1 MYSRDD
7 PLPVYRHNFRPTPS
21 QIQPYG
27 LAFSGSTVMESTGS
41 QSTTKSAVTSLRKHR
56 KLLKDGSGHEVWPES
71 VEQIFV
77 DGLRA
82 YTVSTISQSHAVRLI
97 SDAAVDCRSRLRN
110 AYLVQYLA
118 QYGIERNRKQ
128 VASHLQV
135 LKNMWKAEGNYSNY
149 WLVVG
154 HDSLSLPQTQPSN
167 SEGAINRRPSLSFS
181 STSTSTTSSRPSFGM
196 SSPEL
201 WSEAMSSPHSTPS
214 SSAHSSPS
222 GVQHSFELS
231 RSALTSRSIRSHK
244 FRTAIGDAVEGSSIP
259 TAPGQM
265 PAVEQASNHGHETLH
280 RQQQPKQQLHD
291 HDLSGTSTSFE
302 RSFTSF
308 ERAPAVNV
316 VPGFE
321 SQRLSRNQVHNV
333 PISPPHQALA
343 SSIVTSDTH
352 VPATPTPAK
361 LHLFTEGMLPLS
373 VNLQM
378 VPGDGVAYLRLQLN
392 VPKYQPTC
400 ESSFSRNL
408 KSGFGAQ
415 LETICPAGTRSL
427 SSVFTCVTQV
437 WGTSFGINHPSQTKG
452 VYSTLKQE
460 PMSYGSSMLCR
471 KVSTI
476 AQPSHTVQLPR
487 HRTGGQLS
495 CLGRQEAMVEI
506 IGVLP
511 ELAVPSTSN
520 EQLMILN
527 FPESALSSCQLLE
540 PGVTLIHQDINFA
553 GKTIL
558 CVTYTLNRQEQL
570 PAAKLLGWER
580 SPIPTGPALF
590 AIVKQIP
597 HTAA

>member
-1 MYSRDD
+1 MMSRFAD
-7 PLPVYRHNFRPTPS
+7 
-21 QIQPYG
+21 
-27 LAFSGSTVMESTGS
+27 
-41 QSTTKSAVTSLRKHR
+41 
-56 KLLKDGSGHEVWPES
+56 
-71 VEQIFV
+71 
-77 DGLRA
+77 
-82 YTVSTISQSHAVRLI
+82 
-97 SDAAVDCRSRLRN
+97 
-110 AYLVQYLA
+110 
-118 QYGIERNRKQ
+118 
-128 VASHLQV
+128 
-135 LKNMWKAEGNYSNY
+135 Y

-181 STSTSTTSSRPSFGM
+181 STSTSTTSS
-196 SSPEL
+196 SPGVVSI
-201 WSEAMSSPHSTPS
+201 WSTTF
-214 SSAHSSPS
+214 
-222 GVQHSFELS
+222 FELS

-244 FRTAIGDAVEGSSIP
+244 FRTAIGDVVEGS
-259 TAPGQM
+259 
-265 PAVEQASNHGHETLH
+265 
-280 RQQQPKQQLHD
+280 
-291 HDLSGTSTSFE
+291 
-302 RSFTSF
+302 
-308 ERAPAVNV
+308 
-316 VPGFE
+316 
-321 SQRLSRNQVHNV
+321 SRNQVHNV

-373 VNLQM
+373 VNLEM

-437 WGTSFGINHPSQTKG
+437 WGTSFGTNHPSQTKG

-520 EQLMILN
+520 EQLMIFN

-580 SPIPTGPALF
+580 SPIPTGPALSRCC
-590 AIVKQIP
+590 
-597 HTAA
+597 

>member
-1 MYSRDD
+1 
-7 PLPVYRHNFRPTPS
+7 
-21 QIQPYG
+21 
-27 LAFSGSTVMESTGS
+27 MESTS
-41 QSTTKSAVTSLRKHR
+41 QSTTKSAVTPLRKHH

-82 YTVSTISQSHAVRLI
+82 YTASTVSQSHAVRI
-97 SDAAVDCRSRLRN
+97 SDAAVPGRSRLRN
-110 AYLVQYLA
+110 AYLVKYLA
-118 QYGIERNRKQ
+118 QYGIERTRKQ

-135 LKNMWKAEGNYSNY
+135 LKNMWKADGNYSNY
-149 WLVVG
+149 CLVVG
-154 HDSLSLPQTQPSN
+154 PDSLSLPQTQPSN
-167 SEGAINRRPSLSFS
+167 SEGAIIRRPSLSFS

-196 SSPEL
+196 TSPEL
-201 WSEAMSSPHSTPS
+201 WSEAMPSPHSTPS

-231 RSALTSRSIRSHK
+231 RSALSTRSIRSHK
-244 FRTAIGDAVEGSSIP
+244 FRTATGDAVEGSSVS

-265 PAVEQASNHGHETLH
+265 PAVDQALNHRHETL
-280 RQQQPKQQLHD
+280 RRRQQPKQQLHD
-291 HDLSGTSTSFE
+291 HDLSGALS
-302 RSFTSF
+302 TSF

-316 VPGFE
+316 VPRFE
-321 SQRLSRNQVHNV
+321 FQRLSRNQVYNV

-352 VPATPTPAK
+352 VATPTPAK

-378 VPGDGVAYLRLQLN
+378 VPGDGVAYLRLQLD
-392 VPKYQPTC
+392 VPKYQATS

-415 LETICPAGTRSL
+415 LETICPGGTRSL

-437 WGTSFGINHPSQTKG
+437 WGTSFGTNHPSQTKG

-460 PMSYGSSMLCR
+460 PMSYDFSMLR
-471 KVSTI
+471 PKVSAITR
-476 AQPSHTVQLPR
+476 PSYTVQLPR
-487 HRTGGQLS
+487 HRMGDQLS

-511 ELAVPSTSN
+511 EQAIPSTSN
-520 EQLMILN
+520 KQLMILN

-540 PGVTLIHQDINFA
+540 PGVTMIHQEISFA

-570 PAAKLLGWER
+570 PAAKLLDWER
-580 SPIPTGPALF
+580 LPIPTGPAAVPSTSLDF
-590 AIVKQIP
+590 FSPSQLSSKSRIQP
-597 HTAA
+597 PEFPELRSL